1 MYVSGKVKLTLLQ
14 CIICRTAVCVCDFE
28 RICDEAQI
36 YSKSHFAGHWD
47 CVHLYC
53 LHNYTPVAMVVHV
66 DYILYSA
73 LFWTLQ
79 VSLGHSLTPD

>member
-53 LHNYTPVAMVVHV
+53 
-66 DYILYSA
+66 
-73 LFWTLQ
+73 
-79 VSLGHSLTPD
+79 